1 MVIGI
6 TGGSGSGKSMISR
19 ALSDKGFLVIDADI
33 IAREIV
39 KVGEPALEEIK
50 KAFGEEVLLSDGSL
64 NRKKLGRIVFS
75 SKEKLN
81 ILNSITHKY
90 ITERIKEIINKNPEK
105 DIIVDGAVLKE
116 SGISEILDICV
127 FVFSPEDVRKE
138 RIVKRDNLTAEE
150 AKKRINSQKSD
161 EEYRKECDFE
171 VSNSG
176 KESVLSITEKVIE
189 FIKKAKGSRV

>member
-19 ALSDKGFLVIDADI
+19 ALSDKGFLVIDADV

-50 KAFGEEVLLSDGSL
+50 KAFGEEVILSDGSL
-64 NRKKLGRIVFS
+64 NRKKLGNIVFS

-90 ITERIKEIINKNPEK
+90 ITERIKDIINKNPGK
-105 DIIVDGAVLKE
+105 DIIIDGAVLKE
-116 SGISEILDICV
+116 SGISEILDTCV
-127 FVFSPEDVRKE
+127 FVFSPKDVRKE

-150 AKKRINSQKSD
+150 AEKRINSQKSD
-161 EEYRKECDFE
+161 EDYRKECDFE

-176 KESVLSITEKVIE
+176 KESVLSIIEKVIE
-189 FIKKAKGSRV
+189 FIKKAKGSRM